1 MRTERRTGG
10 RERWRSSLPTRALHT
25 YAEASIYNVPLARV
39 VSKKSITQQHTRESC
54 TRYLRMVHP
63 TLARSPLLSHYG
75 GSAEHSR
82 PLQASIFS
90 GVPSRPPPP
99 PCRCVS
105 HIYFILPAHLIRR
118 PFLGSRDGI
127 LYQAALPMVDFSG
140 HRFDRTRTRLKGGD
154 VERRHL
160 LRNPCSQGFDFMF
173 SSHAIHSSLIC
184 KDWEL
189 LVEVESIGRSRVYF

>member
-1 MRTERRTGG
+1 MRWTERRTGG

-99 PCRCVS
+99 PFRCVS

-118 PFLGSRDGI
+118 PFQDLGMEFFIKPLFQRRIPPTIASAER
-127 LYQAALPMVDFSG
+127 AL
-140 HRFDRTRTRLKGGD
+140 
-154 VERRHL
+154 
-160 LRNPCSQGFDFMF
+160 N
-173 SSHAIHSSLIC
+173 
-184 KDWEL
+184 
-189 LVEVESIGRSRVYF
+189 